1 MHIVGLCL
9 TIGLSFVWF
18 VQNAIDAKVGLKEK
32 IAVLFSHQSATRD
45 YCTLVSQLNNS
56 IHKVSDSPPVEGRK
70 IVGYSY
76 QPIYDQFVFS
86 SCDATVCMIN
96 QWSVNENRIQ
106 RSFKAIDG
114 QGVPRADID
123 NLFFDLEHGIIS
135 YTTPSQDTSSR
146 VVMDTDGKL
155 LQSIDETPGI
165 DRTLIFQ
172 GYVPQDQ
179 LLIYKDTITGMY
191 NFYRANSIS
200 LSRQRCP

>member
-1 MHIVGLCL
+1 MHIIGLCL
-9 TIGLSFVWF
+9 TIALSFAWF
-18 VQNAIDAKVGLKEK
+18 TQNAIDTKVELREK
-32 IAVLFSHQSATRD
+32 IVALFSHQGVARD

-56 IHKVSDSPPVEGRK
+56 TYKVTDVPPVEGRK
-70 IVGYSY
+70 IIGYSY

-96 QWSVNENRIQ
+96 LWSVNENRIQ

-114 QGVPRADID
+114 QGLPRADID
-123 NLFFDLEHGIIS
+123 NIFFDLEHDIIS

-146 VVMDTDGKL
+146 IVVDIDGKL

-165 DRTLIFQ
+165 DRTLMFQ

-179 LLIYKDTITGMY
+179 LLVYKDNTTGTY
-191 NFYRANSIS
+191 SFYHANSIS
-200 LSRQRCP
+200 LSRHRCP